1 MLNKS
6 ILAVTYL
13 PVIFQVLTNSL
24 ADYCSSTFPGTEV
37 KIIPLQIPDTF
48 FFLNIGSIFAKIQP
62 LEFHYSLVYAQKQLL
77 VVWKLFQS
85 IFSSGELQQDQL
97 I

>member
-1 MLNKS
+1 M
-6 ILAVTYL
+6 LAVTYL

-48 FFLNIGSIFAKIQP
+48 FFPISEHGLYIRYFPAS
-62 LEFHYSLVYAQKQLL
+62 
-77 VVWKLFQS
+77 
-85 IFSSGELQQDQL
+85 
-97 I
+97 